1 MLIGEYYSKIAEK
14 NRTALPKGLR
24 ENLKGTIYLTRGY
37 EKSLIILDQKRW
49 NDLLKVIEVKPFLN
63 KTVRD
68 TKRFI
73 AGGARMLELDL
84 QGRFVLPENLIE
96 FAELDK
102 DIVFVGIID
111 WIEVWSI
118 ENWKAKLDDLSEN
131 SAEIAE
137 KLIG

>member
-49 NDLLKVIEVKPFLN
+49 DSLLKVIEVKPFLN

-111 WIEVWSI
+111 WVEIWSM
-118 ENWKAKLDDLSEN
+118 ENWKIKLSDLSEN

-137 KLIG
+137 KLIA